1 MIADTCL
8 ITQRE
13 TAKPVKLLKI
23 RASVNQELRSKRSG
37 GNSGVP
43 YVSLTDRTPQTLP
56 GENKAA
62 SLRFFSK
69 DQLDFSNC

>member
-13 TAKPVKLLKI
+13 TAKPFKLLKI
-23 RASVNQELRSKRSG
+23 PASVNQELRSKRSG

-43 YVSLTDRTPQTLP
+43 YVSLTDRTAQTVP
-56 GENKAA
+56 AENKAA
-62 SLRFFSK
+62 SLRGFFSK
-69 DQLDFSNC
+69 TNWIF

>member
-13 TAKPVKLLKI
+13 TAKLIKLLKI
-23 RASVNQELRSKRSG
+23 RASVNQELRSKRNG

-43 YVSLTDRTPQTLP
+43 YVSLTDRTPQTVP

-69 DQLDFSNC
+69 D